1 MTPETIAAGLAF
13 FQGKRVEN
21 IRTGEKFQLSDLKGK
36 SSVYFSDLEE
46 YRILPDLPWYRVA
59 LMAKGALKSTTT
71 ADNPDEESMFKKSA
85 HFVCWL
91 TERVTYD
98 PEQVGK

>member
-13 FQGKRVEN
+13 FQGKRVAV
-21 IRTGEKFQLSDLKGK
+21 KVS
-36 SSVYFSDLEE
+36 FSEFRELPQFSLGISFDDCQE

-59 LMAKGALKSTTT
+59 LLKGHSGTWTLHVT
-71 ADNPDEESMFKKSA
+71 DDLQESETQTEPY
-85 HFVCWL
+85 FVGWL
-91 TERVTYD
+91 GERKTYA